1 MTIVESP
8 QQYVRPLYQYMEGFD
23 VEDYIDAD
31 AHQTE
36 QAPDR
41 AHVLIIQGHAYRPV
55 PSYPLDLAWRKGA

>member
-31 AHQTE
+31 AHRTD

-41 AHVLIIQGHAYRPV
+41 RHALIIDGYAYAPV
-55 PSYPLDLAWRKGA
+55 PSYPLDYAWRRGA

>member
-8 QQYVRPLYQYMEGFD
+8 QQYVRPLYQHMESFD

-31 AHQTE
+31 AHATD

-41 AHVLIIQGHAYRPV
+41 RHVLIIDGFAYTPA
-55 PSYPLDLAWRKGA
+55 PSYPLDYAWRRGA

>member
-1 MTIVESP
+1 MTVVESP

-31 AHQTE
+31 AHCTD

-41 AHVLIIQGHAYRPV
+41 RHVLIIDGHAYTPA
-55 PSYPLDLAWRKGA
+55 PAYPLDYAWRRGR

>member
-1 MTIVESP
+1 MIPAESP
-8 QQYVRPLYQYMEGFD
+8 QQYVRPLFQYMEGFD

-31 AHQTE
+31 AHRTE

-41 AHVLIIQGHAYRPV
+41 AHVLIIDGFAYQPV